1 MTIPVTG
8 SVSLSTVRQEFVT
21 LAGLI
26 GVAAPASTSVSS
38 QGLVSYLTGLQSSFL
53 AANDGLQI
61 RNADASTFLSLFKNS
76 SGVVMAANTWKNGG
90 AAGASVDM
98 YNDLSLWRGMYLVW
112 RRWNGSSYYDGAT
125 TV

>member
-53 AANDGLQI
+53 AADDGLQI

-90 AAGASVDM
+90 SAGASVDM